1 MEVVWV
7 MDELNATGQIPAELR
22 RSYFVDR
29 LGRQIAPESFHLPIH
44 ERARLRAL
52 RHCSFADFCRIAIE
66 VDREHGQRGAN
77 GEMWGWVKTNSR
89 LFRRLFGTVT
99 PGERRVWAGAEP
111 LEGTTQSVAEAV
123 PVLIEALDRTDY
135 ASRKA
140 ASELAAMIGFT
151 SHEKPEALIQK
162 LEHGWLKEE
171 DEHLRYDIGLA
182 MARFQTPEVHAAVKR
197 GLWSD
202 RAEIVGD
209 SARLVDWSDMRPASR
224 FPEVY
229 DRLVDL
235 TRHDDERVRS
245 NSVRTLRYYAG
256 QRLIPHLKR
265 LREEQRDDIRIECS
279 IVMGEHPSEDFMDLL
294 VELAND
300 PSQRVRER
308 ALSDLGQT
316 PYRKAV
322 PKLAPLLK
330 DEKVWGYAVAAI
342 ADAGRNDALPLLFN
356 ELESGN
362 DVGGMIY
369 QHLRRLTGQN
379 IQSKPEPWLN
389 WWWKQ
394 SVSPP

>member
-1 MEVVWV
+1 
-7 MDELNATGQIPAELR
+7 
-22 RSYFVDR
+22 
-29 LGRQIAPESFHLPIH
+29 
-44 ERARLRAL
+44 L
-52 RHCSFADFCRIAIE
+52 RHCSLADFCRIAIE
-66 VDREHGQRGAN
+66 VDREYDRRGARA
-77 GEMWGWVKTNSR
+77 EMWGWVNVNSR
-89 LFRRLFGTVT
+89 NFRRLFGTVT
-99 PGERRVWAGAEP
+99 PGERRPWAGMEP
-111 LEGTTQSVAEAV
+111 LEGTAESVAEAV
-123 PVLIEALDRTDY
+123 PVLIEALDRADY

-140 ASELAAMIGFT
+140 ASELAAVIGYT

-171 DEHLRYDIGLA
+171 NEHLRRDIGLA
-182 MARFQTPEVHAAVKR
+182 MARFQTPEVHATVKR

-202 RAEIVGD
+202 RAELVGD
-209 SARLVDWSDMRPASR
+209 SAGLVDWSGMRPASR
-224 FPEVY
+224 FPEIY

-235 TRHDDERVRS
+235 TSHDDHRVRHI
-245 NSVRTLRYYAG
+245 SVRTLRYHAG

-265 LREEQRDDIRIECS
+265 LCEEQRDDIRVECS
-279 IVMGEHPSEDFMDLL
+279 IVMGEHPSEDFIDLL

-316 PYRKAV
+316 PYRRAV

-330 DEKVWGYAVAAI
+330 EEQVWGYAVAAI

-369 QHLRRLTGQN
+369 QHLRRLTGQK
-379 IQSKPEPWLN
+379 IQSKPEPWLE
-389 WWWKQ
+389 WWRKQ
-394 SVSPP
+394 ASPSP